1 MKNRSHISRI
11 VTFLSRIVFLCAFLS
26 AFLSAAGAEAP
37 LVKMQAPAYYRI
49 MVGQFE
55 ITALSDGFID
65 LDASLMR
72 DISPERMKELFARDY
87 AGYPKMKTASN
98 LYLVNTGSRLVLIDA
113 GSGNYFG
120 PAMGNAVRN
129 MKAAGYDPAQVDA
142 VLITH
147 MHGDH
152 VGGLITAD
160 GKPVFPKAF
169 VFVFKPESDFWLSDE
184 NLANA
189 PEEMKK
195 WFQMARNAAEPYAA
209 MGRWKVFEKSD
220 LPLPGIKAVPIVGH
234 TKGHCAYEIKSDGA
248 ALLIIGD
255 MVHNKSIQF
264 ANPQTTF
271 VFDLDEKQ
279 AKAVRMA
286 GFKQAAADR
295 TLVGGMHIPFP
306 GIGHIRAEGKD
317 TYTWVPVEFAPVQ

>member
-1 MKNRSHISRI
+1 MKNHSHIWRVLTGLACI
-11 VTFLSRIVFLCAFLS
+11 VYLFM
-26 AFLSAAGAEAP
+26 FLSAAGAEAP
-37 LVKMQAPAYYRI
+37 LVKTQAPAYYRM

-65 LDASLMR
+65 LDASLMH
-72 DISPERMKELFARDY
+72 DISQDRMKQLFARDFTS
-87 AGYPKMKTASN
+87 APKMRTSSN
-98 LYLVNTGSRLVLIDA
+98 IYLVNTGSKLVLIDA

-120 PAMGNAVRN
+120 PAMGNALRN

-152 VGGLITAD
+152 VGGLITAE

-169 VFVFKPESDFWLSDE
+169 VFLYKPESDFWLSDE

-195 WFQMARNAAEPYAA
+195 WFQMARKAAEPYAA
-209 MGRWKVFEKSD
+209 LGRLKAFEKSD
-220 LPLPGIKAVPIVGH
+220 LPVAGIKAVPIAGH

-248 ALLIIGD
+248 VLLIIGD

-264 ANPQTTF
+264 ANPQTTLI
-271 VFDLDEKQ
+271 FDLDQAQ
-279 AKAVRMA
+279 AKAVRLA
-286 GFKQAAADR
+286 VFKKAAAGR
-295 TLVGGMHIPFP
+295 TLIGGMHIPFP
-306 GIGHIRAEGKD
+306 GLGHIRADGKD
-317 TYTWVPVEFAPVQ
+317 TYTWVPVEFTPVQ